1 MNSLPGTLLDPS
13 SIIFEESFRCG
24 SGEVAIIVTVT
35 VIVDDINVIFV
46 AIIRAIIIACV
57 HLTTTALLRL

>member
-1 MNSLPGTLLDPS
+1 VNSLPGTLLDPS

-35 VIVDDINVIFV
+35 VIKVIFV
-46 AIIRAIIIACV
+46 AIIRAVIIGRV
-57 HLTTTALLRL
+57 HLTTTFLLRL

>member
-35 VIVDDINVIFV
+35 VINVLFD
-46 AIIRAIIIACV
+46 AIIRAIMITRV
-57 HLTTTALLRL
+57 HLTTTFLLRL

>member
-24 SGEVAIIVTVT
+24 SGEVAVIVTVT
-35 VIVDDINVIFV
+35 VIVGDNNVIFV
-46 AIIRAIIIACV
+46 AIIVAFV
-57 HLTTTALLRL
+57 HPLTAALLRL